1 MLEFLTRLL
10 SRARRGAASRSGP
23 AAPGGSDA
31 GTPARAG
38 AIPYQRADARR
49 VREVSEEYAW
59 IASNPCA
66 CDGPWEVT
74 IQRAFESPHGF
85 IDELEVECAHCG
97 AHRTFVFELRE

>member
-1 MLEFLTRLL
+1 MRILTRFLR
-10 SRARRGAASRSGP
+10 RARRSVAPFPRP
-23 AAPGGSDA
+23 AAPGLPNA
-31 GTPARAG
+31 ATAARAE

-66 CDGPWEVT
+66 CGAPWEVGV
-74 IQRAFESPHGF
+74 QRAFGAPRGF
-85 IDELEVECAHCG
+85 IDELEVACRRCG